1 MGIISEPAISVR
13 GLKKSYGDVA
23 AVHDISFDVMPGEV
37 FALLGPNGAGKTTTI
52 EILEGYRQATS
63 GEVSVLGFNPT
74 NRMPEFRERVGIVL
88 QQTGANTY
96 LTVRE
101 TLDLFGSYYRDS
113 RSTNEV
119 LELVGLQDQSAAVV
133 KRISGG
139 QKRRLD
145 VGIALIGQPD
155 ILFLDE
161 PTTGFDPQARRA
173 SWEMIH
179 NLTTLGCTVMLT
191 THYMEEAEFLASS
204 IGIMVSGEI
213 ALIGSKQDLQSKSQ
227 RSRISFNATPQFNEM
242 LQTDLKFSLTLGLDG
257 FSTMES
263 TDAATD
269 LYQLTT
275 LAKQQSVNLTNLQV
289 KTRTLEDI
297 YIETVE
303 NYSKTGWPA

>member
-119 LELVGLQDQSAAVV
+119 LELVGLQDQSDAVV

-213 ALIGSKQDLQSKSQ
+213 ALIGSKQDLQSKSR

-303 NYSKTGWPA
+303 NYSKTGRPA

>member
-179 NLTTLGCTVMLT
+179 NLTNLGCTVMLT

-257 FSTMES
+257 FSAMES
-263 TDAATD
+263 TDAAND

-275 LAKQQSVNLTNLQV
+275 LAKQQSVNLRNLQV

-303 NYSKTGWPA
+303 NYSKTGRPA

>member
-1 MGIISEPAISVR
+1 MEIISGPAISVR

-23 AVHDISFDVMPGEV
+23 AVRDISFDVMPGEV

-74 NRMPEFRERVGIVL
+74 HRMPEFRERVGIVL

-119 LELVGLQDQSAAVV
+119 LELVGLQDQSAAIV

-179 NLTTLGCTVMLT
+179 NLTNLGCTVMLT

-213 ALIGSKQDLQSKSQ
+213 ALIGPKQNLQSKSQ
-227 RSRISFNATPQFNEM
+227 GSRISFNATPQFNEM
-242 LQTDLKFSLTLGLDG
+242 LQTDFKFSLTLGPDG

-263 TDAATD
+263 TDVAND

-303 NYSKTGWPA
+303 NYSRTGRPA

>member
-13 GLKKSYGDVA
+13 GLRKSYGDVA

-303 NYSKTGWPA
+303 NYSKTGRPA

>member
-1 MGIISEPAISVR
+1 MVIISEPAISVR

-303 NYSKTGWPA
+303 NYSKTGRPA

>member
-52 EILEGYRQATS
+52 EILEGYRRATG

-303 NYSKTGWPA
+303 NYSKTGRPA

>member
-63 GEVSVLGFNPT
+63 GQVSVLGFNPT
-74 NRMPEFRERVGIVL
+74 IRMPEFRERVGIVL

-303 NYSKTGWPA
+303 NYSKTGRPA

>member
-63 GEVSVLGFNPT
+63 GEVSVLGFTPT
-74 NRMPEFRERVGIVL
+74 NRIPEFRERVGIVL

-113 RSTNEV
+113 QSTNEV

-269 LYQLTT
+269 LYELTT

-303 NYSKTGWPA
+303 NYSKTGRPA

>member
-63 GEVSVLGFNPT
+63 GQVSVLGFNPT

-119 LELVGLQDQSAAVV
+119 LELVGLQEQSAAVV

-303 NYSKTGWPA
+303 NYSKTGRPA

>member
-23 AVHDISFDVMPGEV
+23 AVRDISFDVMPGEV

-52 EILEGYRQATS
+52 EILEGYRQATG

-101 TLDLFGSYYRDS
+101 TLDLFGSYYQDS

-179 NLTTLGCTVMLT
+179 NLTNLGCTVMLT

-204 IGIMVSGEI
+204 IGIMISGEI

-257 FSTMES
+257 FSAMES
-263 TDAATD
+263 TDAAND

-275 LAKQQSVNLTNLQV
+275 LAKQQSVNLRNLQV

-303 NYSKTGWPA
+303 NYSKTGRPA

>member
-74 NRMPEFRERVGIVL
+74 HRMPEFRERVGIVL

-101 TLDLFGSYYRDS
+101 TLDLFGSYYQDS
-113 RSTNEV
+113 RSTDEV

-179 NLTTLGCTVMLT
+179 NLTNLGCTVMLT

-213 ALIGSKQDLQSKSQ
+213 ALIGPKQNLQSKSQ
-227 RSRISFNATPQFNEM
+227 GSRISFNATPQFNEM
-242 LQTDLKFSLTLGLDG
+242 LQTDFKFSLTLGPDG

-263 TDAATD
+263 TDVAND

-303 NYSKTGWPA
+303 NYSRTGRPA

>member
-1 MGIISEPAISVR
+1 MR

-52 EILEGYRQATS
+52 EILEGYRRATG

-113 RSTNEV
+113 RSTNDV

-227 RSRISFNATPQFNEM
+227 QSRISFNATPQFNEM

-275 LAKQQSVNLTNLQV
+275 LAKQQSVNLRNLQV

-303 NYSKTGWPA
+303 NYSKTGRPA

>member
-23 AVHDISFDVMPGEV
+23 AVRDISFDVMPGEV

-52 EILEGYRQATS
+52 EILEGYRQATD

-101 TLDLFGSYYRDS
+101 TLDLFGSYYQDS

-179 NLTTLGCTVMLT
+179 NLTNLGCTVMLT

-204 IGIMVSGEI
+204 IGIMISGEI

-242 LQTDLKFSLTLGLDG
+242 LQTDLKFSLSLGLDG
-257 FSTMES
+257 FSAMES
-263 TDAATD
+263 TDAAND

-275 LAKQQSVNLTNLQV
+275 LAKQQSVNLRNLQV

-303 NYSKTGWPA
+303 NYSKTGRPA

>member
-13 GLKKSYGDVA
+13 GLKKSYGDIA

-74 NRMPEFRERVGIVL
+74 SRMPEFRERVGIVL

-119 LELVGLQDQSAAVV
+119 LELVGLQDQSAAIV

-303 NYSKTGWPA
+303 NYSKTGRPA

>member
-23 AVHDISFDVMPGEV
+23 AVRDISFDVMPGEV

-52 EILEGYRQATS
+52 EILEGYRQATG

-101 TLDLFGSYYRDS
+101 TLDLFGSYYQDS

-179 NLTTLGCTVMLT
+179 NLTNLGCTVMLT

-257 FSTMES
+257 FSAMES
-263 TDAATD
+263 TDAAND

-275 LAKQQSVNLTNLQV
+275 LAKQQSVNLRNLQV

-303 NYSKTGWPA
+303 NYSKTGRPA

>member
-23 AVHDISFDVMPGEV
+23 AVRDISFDVMPGEV

-52 EILEGYRQATS
+52 EILEGYRQATG

-179 NLTTLGCTVMLT
+179 NLTNLGCTVMLT

-213 ALIGSKQDLQSKSQ
+213 ALIGPKQNLQSKSQ
-227 RSRISFNATPQFNEM
+227 GSRISFNATPQFNEM
-242 LQTDLKFSLTLGLDG
+242 LQTDFKFSLTLGPDG

-263 TDAATD
+263 TDVAND

-303 NYSKTGWPA
+303 NYSKTGRPA

>member
-63 GEVSVLGFNPT
+63 GQVSVLGFNPT

-119 LELVGLQDQSAAVV
+119 LELVGLQEQSAAVV

-179 NLTTLGCTVMLT
+179 NLTNLGCTVMLT

-269 LYQLTT
+269 LNQLTT

-303 NYSKTGWPA
+303 NYSKTGRPA

>member
-23 AVHDISFDVMPGEV
+23 AVHDISFDVMTGEV

-74 NRMPEFRERVGIVL
+74 NRIPEFRERVGIVL

-179 NLTTLGCTVMLT
+179 NLTNLGCTVMLT

-289 KTRTLEDI
+289 KTRTVEDI
-297 YIETVE
+297 FIDSVE
-303 NYSKTGWPA
+303 NFSKTGRPA

>member
-37 FALLGPNGAGKTTTI
+37 FALLAPNGAGKTTTI

-227 RSRISFNATPQFNEM
+227 RSRISFNATPQFNEL
-242 LQTDLKFSLTLGLDG
+242 LQTDLKFTLTLGLDG

-303 NYSKTGWPA
+303 NYSKTGRPA